1 MRSYLKVL
9 LTAVVLFTSISLWA
23 QEVQVHPDLMAR
35 LSYERS
41 TVVTGEGEGV
51 RQVCIAV
58 SRDGEYRIVR
68 SLDSGQTQRLQG
80 MMAKE
85 PLQQL
90 KALLDSAGFQELSG
104 NHGGLIRGEAESFG
118 AEIPM
123 VASGPG
129 IDVGPDLHIQ
139 TDRPQARRL
148 QWLNADGE
156 NPFPVSV
163 AKVVHWLTHFEPK
176 DAKELEY
183 VEHHDVCPSVGL
195 RLLQPSVAENR

>member
-9 LTAVVLFTSISLWA
+9 LTAAVLFTSVSLWA
-23 QEVQVHPDLMAR
+23 QEVQVHPDLLAR

-41 TVVTGEGEGV
+41 AVVTGEGEGV

-58 SRDGEYRIVR
+58 SRDGDYRIVR
-68 SLDSGQTQRLQG
+68 SLDSGKTQRLQG
-80 MMAKE
+80 TMAKE

-90 KALLDSAGFQELSG
+90 KALLDSAGFQGLSG

-118 AEIPM
+118 AEIPLAD
-123 VASGPG
+123 VPG
-129 IDVGPDLHIQ
+129 IEAPSDLP
-139 TDRPQARRL
+139 RARRL

-156 NPFPVSV
+156 SPFPASVS
-163 AKVVHWLTHFEPK
+163 KVVHWLTHFEPK

-183 VEHHDVCPSVGL
+183 VEHQDVCPSVGL
-195 RLLQPSVAENR
+195 RLLQPSMAENLNK